1 MIKIEQRLQSL
12 MEQRGINKTE
22 LYRATGIKRTTLLNY
37 LSGANVPPLDSAVKL
52 ALFFKVSL
60 DYLVMGSDT
69 DLIAGLQKEISNLNK
84 TIQEQDKDIVQLRQ
98 FIIEH
103 LERQSETTRKT
114 QQTPAKRINQFK
126 GKKD

>member
-1 MIKIEQRLQSL
+1 

-60 DYLVMGSDT
+60 DYLVMGIDT
-69 DLIAGLQKEISNLNK
+69 DLIAGLQKEISILNK

-98 FIIEH
+98 FII
-103 LERQSETTRKT
+103 
-114 QQTPAKRINQFK
+114 
-126 GKKD
+126 